1 MLFKFSKISRLL
13 QKKKKKWMMVLTPM
27 YSKTLPSS
35 KIELMEAFP
44 ETLINSIIKK
54 MKLRLIDY
62 SQGRSSSD
70 KKILI
75 TAKINELSNLLL
87 LNTWTIEDIVF
98 PWIEI
103 KEKSD
108 EFQNVFKY
116 LISKKNDFRIYLEN
130 IINNGN

>member
-1 MLFKFSKISRLL
+1 
-13 QKKKKKWMMVLTPM
+13 MVLTPM